1 MAQKNPIKL
10 IQLVYRKFD
19 YLHRLKYTMRLCNNT
34 NKASMST
41 KLLACTKN
49 KKI

>member
-1 MAQKNPIKL
+1 
-10 IQLVYRKFD
+10 
-19 YLHRLKYTMRLCNNT
+19 MRLCNNT

-49 KKI
+49 IKLYIKIVHVHKTK